1 MDLANLDFSLF
12 EELPPP
18 CRHYEVP
25 RLSVSPEGELRMNM
39 ALLRAVGER
48 REFRI
53 ALYPDGLCL
62 ALYAGS
68 DGGARFSAK
77 NGVLKYRELAD
88 ALEKKGVY
96 LPAVY
101 TMQWCAERGA
111 WVGFCQE
118 LAGPPPVALLPRPE
132 KRGRNRKRGLCA
144 S

>member
-1 MDLANLDFSLF
+1 MDLTNLDFSLF

-25 RLSVSPEGELRMNM
+25 RLSVSPGGEMRMNTAM
-39 ALLRAVGER
+39 LRAVGER
-48 REFRI
+48 REFRV

-68 DGGARFSAK
+68 DDGARFSAK

-101 TMQWCAERGA
+101 TM
-111 WVGFCQE
+111 
-118 LAGPPPVALLPRPE
+118 
-132 KRGRNRKRGLCA
+132 
-144 S
+144 

>member
-1 MDLANLDFSLF
+1 M
-12 EELPPP
+12 
-18 CRHYEVP
+18 
-25 RLSVSPEGELRMNM
+25 RMNM
-39 ALLRAVGER
+39 AMLRAVGER

-68 DGGARFSAK
+68 DDGARFSAK